1 MGISWKFGFFGFWD
15 IFAKRPEVVP
25 SLSQPWVG
33 FPRYQAWQQ
42 SPSPRVPLRSV
53 ALGCRSHPRPAR
65 CAHAPPSGTERIGSA
80 TQKRKS
86 RWFQKSQPQSRF
98 WKPPN
103 PKKPSKKNLHDLSFP
118 KWFGFPSFPLVSPW
132 FFFSWCFVMSFF
144 THLLI
149 AFRSTRKFHGFHH
162 LRFYQRQG
170 STFGPWTTGQGYT
183 CYMKL

>member
-86 RWFQKSQPQSRF
+86 RWFQN
-98 WKPPN
+98 PN
-103 PKKPSKKNLHDLSFP
+103 HKADFGNLQILKNLQKRTFMIWVSQNGLDFP
-118 KWFGFPSFPLVSPW
+118 VSHWFPHGFFFMVFCYVVFYPPSYCFQVDQEVPWFPSFEILPTAREHFW
-132 FFFSWCFVMSFF
+132 
-144 THLLI
+144 
-149 AFRSTRKFHGFHH
+149 
-162 LRFYQRQG
+162 
-170 STFGPWTTGQGYT
+170 PWTTGQGYT